1 MSDKEL
7 KMGDV
12 VEVLVKTGFEAWV
25 KRIFIKYGDNVI
37 IVVSNLYEINY
48 LKGSSFDTEKFNDGD
63 WRRIKED
70 TYRPFTWE
78 ERDLLRS
85 KWVKGKNI
93 QDDLYEMIESQIH
106 SFFSIEREGD
116 DFEWIFLAKGF
127 HISPK
132 KLLEGFVFVDGS
144 PCGVK
149 EE

>member
-25 KRIFIKYGDNVI
+25 KRIFIKYGDNSI
-37 IVVSNLYEINY
+37 IVVSNLHEMNY

-85 KWVKGKNI
+85 KWVIKKFNKKEFI
-93 QDDLYEMIESQIH
+93 INQFDIESV
-106 SFFSIEREGD
+106 S
-116 DFEWIFLAKGF
+116 WIGCNGFCCSAYQLLDMYTFL
-127 HISPK
+127 
-132 KLLEGFVFVDGS
+132 DGS
-144 PCGVK
+144 PCGVR